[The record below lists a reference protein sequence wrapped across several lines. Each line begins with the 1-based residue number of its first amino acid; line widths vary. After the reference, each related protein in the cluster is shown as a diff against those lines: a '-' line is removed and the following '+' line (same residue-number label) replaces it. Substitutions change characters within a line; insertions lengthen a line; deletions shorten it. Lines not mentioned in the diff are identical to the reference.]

1 MALTSSTP
9 CPAEAE
15 LSRFVIRAL
24 PATTAAGVE
33 THLADCTDCRNLVFA
48 LASSTG
54 EATGDAAPAVDRIG
68 RFEMLDLIGRG
79 AMGAVY
85 RARDPEL
92 ERVVAIKLRHLQ
104 SRLDAEQEDR
114 LRREAQALARLADPN
129 VVGVFETGVADG
141 KPFVAME
148 YVAGQTLER
157 WMASPHG
164 VPAVLAMLA
173 QAGRGLAAAH
183 AVGLVHRD
191 FKPSNVLVSKA
202 GVAKVGDFGLVRLDG
217 EATPRAQAALAV
229 DPAMVLTM
237 TGALLGTPAYMAP
250 EQLEGHA
257 ATEASDQFSFCVTL
271 YEALYGNR
279 PFAGATIDQLR
290 AAMNQP
296 LALPAAPRLPP
307 PIRAALLRGL
317 AVDPAKRHPAMSV
330 LVAVLERQPARVLPW
345 VLAVTALLG
354 GAAVI
359 VGLQMRGATD
369 PCSGTEAELAGAWD
383 APTKEAIK
391 TRLLAAKV
399 PYAADAWRGV
409 EKALDA
415 YASTWTQARRAACEA
430 TRVNGEQ
437 TEQVLALRDQCLD
450 GRASELR
457 ALTTALTTADQKMV
471 SRSVTAATRL
481 SPVAPCADIRALSER
496 APASFTIVRQRL
508 DQLQGAIAQSRTASS
523 LGKVKDAIATLDG
536 VIDAAKREGYPAVL
550 AEALIEQGRLKFLV
564 DGDAK
569 AAEKTLLTALW
580 AADRGRD
587 DYLRA
592 RAWTLLLFLVG
603 NAQARVDEADALF
616 QHGLATVQRLV
627 GAEGLEAQ
635 LLGNRGQMLTMEGKL
650 AEAEPLLRK
659 TLAVMERTQGPDH
672 PEIAIALAALS
683 ELVMRKGD
691 IAEGMALA
699 VRAYEMDNRI
709 YGPNHPSTAKSLF
722 NVAHAMA
729 DEGKYDEAAERIQKT
744 IAILEAALGPE
755 HIDLANA
762 VDELGVI
769 RRHQDRLEEA
779 LKLHERSLAL
789 REKTLG
795 PDHPET
801 GVSLDNRGIVL
812 GQLGR
817 HAEALAD
824 HRRALAITEA
834 TLGPDT
840 GDAAASHGY
849 LANTLMAMNKPK
861 EAFTEFQI
869 ALKLVEKQLGPE
881 HSDLSFYLSG
891 MGHALLDQKQ
901 PKEALPYLERS
912 LKLRNADGDPVAT
925 AEVQFAIARALWGS
939 GGDRQRARSLAE
951 QARPNV
957 KPADQPTVAAWL
969 TAPN

>member
-1 MALTSSTP
+1 MSP

-15 LSRFVIRAL
+15 LSRFAIRAL
-24 PATTAAGVE
+24 PAMTAAGVE
-33 THLADCTDCRNLVFA
+33 THLADCTECRKLVFA
-48 LASSTG
+48 LATG
-54 EATGDAAPAVDRIG
+54 AGEPVTGDAAPPVERVG

-92 ERVVAIKLRHLQ
+92 ERVVAIKVRHLQ

-129 VVGVFETGVADG
+129 VVGVFETGIADG

-148 YVAGQTLER
+148 YVAGDTLER
-157 WMASPHG
+157 WMEAPHA

-191 FKPSNVLVSKA
+191 FKPSNVLVSRA

-217 EATPRAQAALAV
+217 ETTPHAQGKPVIDAV
-229 DPAMVLTM
+229 MMLTM

-250 EQLEGHA
+250 EQLDGQP

-271 YEALYGNR
+271 YEALYGKR
-279 PFAGATIDQLR
+279 PFGGNTIEQLR
-290 AAMNQP
+290 AAMTRP
-296 LALPAAPRLPP
+296 PALPAAPRLPP

-317 AVDPAKRHPAMSV
+317 AVDPTKRHATMGA
-330 LVAVLERQPARVLPW
+330 LVAVLERRPARVLPW
-345 VLAVTALLG
+345 VLAATALLG

-369 PCSGTEAELAGAWD
+369 PCGGSEAQLAGIWD
-383 APTKEAIK
+383 APAKEAIK
-391 TRLLAAKV
+391 TQLLAAKV

-409 EKALDA
+409 ETALDA
-415 YASTWTQARRAACEA
+415 YASAWTQARRAACEA
-430 TRVNGEQ
+430 TRVHGEQ
-437 TEQVLALRDQCLD
+437 TEAVLALRDQCLD

-481 SPVAPCADIRALSER
+481 SPVAPCGDIRALSER
-496 APASFTIVRQRL
+496 APRSFALVRHRL
-508 DQLQGAIAQSRTASS
+508 DQLQGQIAQSRTASS

-536 VIDAAKREGYPAVL
+536 VIAAANREAYPAIL

-569 AAEKTLLTALW
+569 AAEQTLLAALW

-592 RAWTLLLFLVG
+592 RAWTVLLFLVG

-627 GAEGLEAQ
+627 GAEGIEAQ

-659 TLAVMERTQGPDH
+659 TLAVMERIQGPDH

-691 IAEGMALA
+691 LAEGMALA
-699 VRAYEMDNRI
+699 VRAYEMDKRI
-709 YGPNHPSTAKSLF
+709 FGPNHPSTAKSLF
-722 NVAHAMA
+722 NVAHALA
-729 DEGKYDEAAERIQKT
+729 DQGEYEKAAERIEST
-744 IAILEAALGPE
+744 ISILQAALGPE

-769 RRHQDRLEEA
+769 RRHQDRYDEA
-779 LKLHERSLAL
+779 LVLHERSLAL

-801 GVSLDNRGIVL
+801 GISLDNIGLVL
-812 GQLGR
+812 GLLNR
-817 HAEALAD
+817 PAEALPY
-824 HRRALAITEA
+824 HKRALAITEA
-834 TLGPDT
+834 TLGPNT
-840 GDAAASHGY
+840 SEAGGSHGY
-849 LANTLMAMNKPK
+849 LANTLMAMGKPK
-861 EAFTEFQI
+861 EAFDEFQI
-869 ALKLVEKQLGPE
+869 ALKLVEAQLGPE

-891 MGHALLDQKQ
+891 MGHALLDLKQ
-901 PKEALPYLERS
+901 PREARPYLERS

-925 AEVQFAIARALWGS
+925 AEVQFALARALWGS
-939 GGDRQRARSLAE
+939 GGDQVRARTLAE

-957 KPADQPTVAAWL
+957 KPADQATVAAWL
-969 TAPN
+969 AAPK